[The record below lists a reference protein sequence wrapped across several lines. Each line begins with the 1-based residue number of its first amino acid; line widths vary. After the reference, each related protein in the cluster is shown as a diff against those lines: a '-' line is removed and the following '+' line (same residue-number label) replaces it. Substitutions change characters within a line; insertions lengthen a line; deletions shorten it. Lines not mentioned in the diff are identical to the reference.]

1 MLNTEIKLE
10 IDSATFYTILKV
22 GVESAIGIKGNVTK
36 FESRYN
42 GLYGLTIVLGSGIAD
57 LTSGSEAPASKGD
70 LEELF

>member
-10 IDSATFYTILKV
+10 IDSDTFYAILTEGIK
-22 GVESAIGIKGNVTK
+22 SAIGLNGHVTK